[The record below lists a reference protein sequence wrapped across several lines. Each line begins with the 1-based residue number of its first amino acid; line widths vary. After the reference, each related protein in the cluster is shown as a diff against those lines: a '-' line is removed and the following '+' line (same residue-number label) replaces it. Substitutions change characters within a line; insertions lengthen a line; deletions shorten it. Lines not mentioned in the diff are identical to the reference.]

1 MEPLTSGRRL
11 QMMDSLGRTLAAATR
26 DGTAPNLRET
36 DQLPPEFVCRPSPG
50 RSTRRDGRPKLMYGP
65 RFKGGN
71 SIALR
76 LDARERRLLDPRYA
90 TLSGASVL
98 NAVSGYKGRPLRTAN
113 SVTGLPP
120 VPVELASHRLCAV
133 QPVHEADGYAFRPGG
148 SFGAVKAG
156 EPLCSETGR
165 LLRHTYE
172 RAGTYRGYHVT
183 DLDLPALPER
193 VGPGMRRSSLE
204 KQDTAFARECELR
217 GEPVR
222 QPTRDE
228 RVAMIVVAGVGRRLA
243 EQGQRATIVE
253 SSADADGVRFSVQG
267 GQPRLEISPPSHFVD
282 VHDQATAVMQAC
294 AHANLYFAL
303 KERVATAHGAGE
315 SDPVAAAG
323 VAAYEAP
330 LYTRLD
336 SSDMIRPELVATYAA
351 VNLTTEV
358 GGTYVPAPSTRNEVL
373 RECWAQL
380 LEEPG
385 GMALLSRDIADAETF
400 SHRRSNNGP
409 SLQIERASEPSDH
422 EQNSPPAALKQVRL
436 PRRDDDF
443 YPAPPAILVRRPG
456 AGDRPGTP
464 GEPPADPGWKFP
476 GASPVPAPG
485 ERLPRP
491 APVLPG
497 HGSEKDGPQKG
508 GPGPASKP
516 LKVGGDRDVPVPP
529 SRGGEISPMPSA
541 VRQPVAPERSQQ
553 SPSPGGPTR

>member
-1 MEPLTSGRRL
+1 MEPLTSGGRL

-36 DQLPPEFVCRPSPG
+36 DQLPPELVSRPSPG

-98 NAVSGYKGRPLRTAN
+98 NAVSGYKGPPLRTAN

-120 VPVELASHRLCAV
+120 VPVKVASHVVCPV
-133 QPVHEADGYAFRPGG
+133 YPVHQVDGQGFRPGG

-156 EPLCSETGR
+156 ERLCGETGR

-172 RAGTYRGYHVT
+172 RAGTYPVYHVT

-282 VHDQATAVMQAC
+282 VHDQATAVMQGC

-303 KERVATAHGAGE
+303 KERVATAHAAGE
-315 SDPVAAAG
+315 SDPVAAAR

-330 LYTRLD
+330 LHTRLD

-358 GGTYVPAPSTRNEVL
+358 GGTYVPPPSTRNEVL

-400 SHRRSNNGP
+400 SERRSNNGP
-409 SLQIERASEPSDH
+409 SLQIARASEPWDP
-422 EQNSPPAALKQVRL
+422 EDNSRPAVLEQVRL
-436 PRRDDDF
+436 PRRDDSS
-443 YPAPPAILVRRPG
+443 PAPQAILVRPPG
-456 AGDRPGTP
+456 AGDPPGTS

-529 SRGGEISPMPSA
+529 SRAGETSPKPSP
-541 VRQPVAPERSQQ
+541 VRQPVAPERPQQ
-553 SPSPGGPTR
+553 RPSPGGPTR